1 MKKKTFNFLA
11 AMRKN
16 MMTAAILGMAM
27 MTGCG
32 VMTGCSSSS
41 DDFEQKEPEKPG
53 EPEHKP
59 VESIFV
65 KTMKSYPVSGWEY
78 KSTSNPNVNTLELHS
93 EAVSGKLAHDRW
105 VIGMYLEADPGL
117 DKWQGTYEIS
127 QVWGSVH
134 GFVDGEFWETSKA
147 TLDTGDNVVPVKG
160 AWIKMEDTG
169 RKNSYGNKEYHIQ
182 LHIDE
187 MKEENG
193 DYARD
198 INVEI
203 TSFRENNMLEY

>member
-1 MKKKTFNFLA
+1 MKKKTLNFLA

-16 MMTAAILGMAM
+16 MMAAAILGMTM
-27 MTGCG
+27 MMGCG

-41 DDFEQKEPEKPG
+41 DDFEQEEPEKPG
-53 EPEHKP
+53 VPEHKP

-65 KTMKSYPVSGWEY
+65 KTMKEHPVSGWEY
-78 KSTSNPNVNTLELHS
+78 IKKKGAMVGTLELHS
-93 EAVSGKLAHDRW
+93 GAPAAGERFDRW
-105 VIGMYLEADPGL
+105 VIGMFLETDPAV
-117 DKWQGTYEIS
+117 DTWQGTYEIS
-127 QVWGSVH
+127 QVWGSVY

-147 TLDTGDNVVPVKG
+147 NLDTGDNVVPVKG

-169 RKNSYGNKEYHIQ
+169 RKDNMGRKEYHIQ

-203 TSFRENNMLEY
+203 TSFRERNMYEY